1 MISHIVLSYGRTIQ
15 LREIVN
21 LLAINFPDD
30 RILIADSGR
39 RGEEIGA
46 ILGQLYERVIH
57 IETDA
62 ADAGANMRAMQ
73 DNIEGPCVFYH
84 DDDLFYPEKL
94 KISLNL
100 AGENKSDLMFSMK
113 ADGESFGLHSGNYDV
128 IPVKNILL
136 SYLLDPHGNCPL
148 ITGIYFRTKAIFIQ
162 VMNFEQEYGKYS
174 DVLMMSIAAKQIRNI
189 QIGAYMQYIEHD
201 GNDNNTKDLEGRDGL
216 SNALRTYRDRELNI
230 VSYLIYHGY
239 ASRLHYYIYGLIL
252 MLTSRFILT
261 KYLSKLVVKLGR
273 RYSKKSN

>member
-1 MISHIVLSYGRTIQ
+1 MISHIVLSYSRTIQ
-15 LREIVN
+15 LRELVN

-30 RILIADSGR
+30 RILIADSGC
-39 RGEEIGA
+39 RGEEIGD

-62 ADAGANMRAMQ
+62 ANAAANMRAMQ

-113 ADGESFGLHSGNYDV
+113 ADGESFGLHSRNYDV

-148 ITGIYFRTKAIFIQ
+148 ISGIYFRTKATFIQ
-162 VMNFEQEYGKYS
+162 VMNFELEYGKYS

-189 QIGAYMQYIEHD
+189 QVGAYMQYIEHD

-216 SNALRTYRDRELNI
+216 SNGLRTYRDHDLNI
-230 VSYLIYHGY
+230 LSFLIYHGY
-239 ASRLHYYIYGLIL
+239 LGRLHYYILGLIL
-252 MLTSRFILT
+252 IPTSRLVLT
-261 KYLSKLVVKLGR
+261 NYVRKLIVRLGLQSSKGGD
-273 RYSKKSN
+273 